1 MLPELG
7 IPLSEVEA
15 LGIKDEGERAFALAC
30 LESDCLV
37 FHQITVGQSK
47 IDFFVL
53 NPKNPST
60 EGKLVEVTLESKED
74 IDKKH
79 IRKGKGRHAKKVI
92 NTTGM
97 RKQRQIES
105 MRTSGLPWT
114 ILCRNEINNLKRT
127 R

>member
-7 IPLSEVEA
+7 IPLSEEDA
-15 LGIKDEGERAFALAC
+15 RGIKDEGERAFALAC
-30 LESDCLV
+30 LEADCLV
-37 FHQITVGQSK
+37 FHQIVVGQSK

-74 IDKKH
+74 IEKKH

-105 MRTSGLPWT
+105 MRSSGLPWT
-114 ILCRNEINNLKRT
+114 ILCRNEVENLKRT